1 MHCDTTF
8 NIFNSEQI
16 AAGVGITDVL
26 HKLPSTAVFITQAEG
41 LDADKY
47 KETRRKVSER
57 RAPRREGPLVYVG
70 LGRGPANTDQSD
82 EGNLRR

>member
-1 MHCDTTF
+1 MRWDTTF
-8 NIFNSEQI
+8 SIFNGEQI
-16 AAGVGITDVL
+16 AGGVGITDAR

-70 LGRGPANTDQSD
+70 LGRGPDQF
-82 EGNLRR
+82 RPKR